1 MHDDAVL
8 TLRGVEGS
16 TDFEEADAFRCV
28 PIIGLD
34 QPVRPTRRSVTPCA
48 AVTAPWLG
56 CPDLC
61 DP

>member
-28 PIIGLD
+28 PIIG
-34 QPVRPTRRSVTPCA
+34 
-48 AVTAPWLG
+48 
-56 CPDLC
+56 C
-61 DP
+61 DWINPSGERAGR

>member
-28 PIIGLD
+28 PIIGCD
-34 QPVRPTRRSVTPCA
+34 WINPSGRRA
-48 AVTAPWLG
+48 G
-56 CPDLC
+56 R
-61 DP
+61 